1 MRAPGRVALQRSTHR
16 GPRRTRTR
24 AAHVVGAARGNDGR
38 RSRRGQ
44 RDGTVV
50 DLADA
55 DRQGGRRCRRAHRVG
70 GSDVTGRLQLREI
83 CGYRAGDKGDIAN
96 VAIFAD
102 DDETYALIVRE
113 VTAARVKEHF
123 GAVVRGRVDR
133 YEAPNVRAL
142 NFVMQGALGGGGP
155 RSLRADSLG
164 KTLGGA
170 LVRMEIEVPDSM
182 AGRRRPRPQLDWADE
197 IVNPR

>member
-1 MRAPGRVALQRSTHR
+1 
-16 GPRRTRTR
+16 
-24 AAHVVGAARGNDGR
+24 
-38 RSRRGQ
+38 
-44 RDGTVV
+44 
-50 DLADA
+50 
-55 DRQGGRRCRRAHRVG
+55 
-70 GSDVTGRLQLREI
+70 VTARLQLREL

-102 DDETYALIVRE
+102 DEAAYATLVRE

-123 GAVVRGRVDR
+123 GAMVRGGVVR
-133 YEAPNVRAL
+133 YEARNVLAL

-170 LVRMEIEVPDSM
+170 LVRLEIDVPDEL
-182 AGRRRPRPQLDWADE
+182 AARRRPRPDVAWARAILDAL
-197 IVNPR
+197 PGAG